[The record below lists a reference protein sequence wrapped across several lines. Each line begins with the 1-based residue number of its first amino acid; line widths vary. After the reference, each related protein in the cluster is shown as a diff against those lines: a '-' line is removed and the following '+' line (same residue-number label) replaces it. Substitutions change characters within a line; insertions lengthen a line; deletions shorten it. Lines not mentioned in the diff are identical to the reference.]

1 MGVHGLW
8 DLLAPVG
15 RRVSVETLSGK
26 RLAIDASIWMVQFMK
41 AMRDEKGEMVRNA
54 HLLGFFRRICKLL
67 FLRTKPVFVFDGGTP
82 ALKRRTVIAR
92 RRQRENAQAKIR
104 KTAEKLFLNQ
114 VKAMRLS
121 NMAENLKDQIG
132 ARNSKGKEVMK
143 EQSDTVEKNDAGSGA
158 KNQEMLDEMLA
169 ASIVAEECGGLNSTA
184 SICAS
189 PHGNASAFTYTSTSE
204 FTVEDEESA
213 DDEEMIMPIT
223 DGNVDP
229 SVLAALPP
237 SMQLDLLVQMRE
249 KLMAENRQKYQKVK
263 KAPQKFSELQIEA
276 YLKTVAFRREIDE
289 VQKAAAGRGVGGVQT
304 SRIASE
310 ANREFIFSSS
320 FSGDKQVLASSGA
333 QNFSHISDKKEPS
346 SDAVDVISASGSKRN
361 AEPGSAC
368 AEVETYVDERGRKRI
383 HTRRAMGIRMT
394 RDLQRNIEMM
404 KESENEKTTANNGI
418 IEVTEL
424 ESAVGSSGKSVSE
437 GRSIEMLNCDHHS
450 PQKSLLETAALDSLK
465 NESSIKISFN
475 DDGRPVSIDDDDSIF
490 TRLVA
495 GSPLSLHSDDN
506 SASDVEWEDVSS
518 VKRSNILS
526 DRDNP
531 ETIFFHAEDT
541 NKNESDLE
549 WEMGPNTTNRIL
561 EANTSCGDNA
571 DDNDIRAES
580 QKTIS
585 ENCEEEQQ
593 FSANLSKAV
602 SKGSAE
608 EEFALQEAIKRS
620 LGDITCEMTSSV
632 FPSSGKSRSNMLKLG
647 SDDPQLIS
655 QVGEVFTGID
665 QPQPLIIEND
675 QMSVLA
681 VMDASASCTSFKHS
695 DSAVDDVSRA
705 VSSISEGNKNLHFH
719 QSKTSAENA
728 EIGNLGDNGTGVPT
742 VTAFGSLCN
751 SRSVLVADDLANEE
765 VTVSTSELPIG
776 HGTPGSGLQTSHA
789 DTQRKVAEDD
799 MGFVS
804 LLETSHD
811 AQLTAPHEEDISN
824 ELFSASLE
832 DELLVLGKEYKDLEN
847 EQKKLERN
855 AESVNNEMFVEC
867 QELLQMFGLPYII
880 APMEAEA
887 QCAFLEL
894 ANLVDGVVTD
904 DSDVFLFGARCVF
917 KNIFDDRKYV
927 ETYLLKD
934 IESELGLNTEKL
946 IRMALLLGSDY
957 TEGVSGIGIV
967 NAIEVVNAFPDD
979 DGFHKFREWVDSP
992 DPTIL
997 GKGGLQTGLSSKKN
1011 GLKVPTTAD
1020 CSTSDANEAN
1030 EDADSRKRQQIFMNK
1045 HRNISKNWH
1054 FPASFPSEA
1063 VISAYKSPQVDNSA
1077 EPFSWGKPDI
1087 FSLRRL
1093 CSEKFAW
1100 ANQKADEL
1108 LLPVLKEYNKHET
1121 QLRLEAFYSFNEKFA
1136 NIRSKRIR
1144 QAVKGITG
1152 KRSLA
1157 DTDDLHELSKEV
1169 NKRGENSGNRSN
1181 TKKKDGVGE
1190 IKNPSK
1196 GSKSK
1201 KRDVKVAEKLQL
1213 IDKAEEK
1220 RVDGSACGKA
1230 RGGNSGKGVKR
1241 GRRMESSDSDL
1252 DDITICSL
1260 VGSSDEHEHVLQSE
1274 NDPLPH
1280 SVRRSKRAR
1289 KATNYVDKDDE
1300 SDTPTKSPTST
1311 SQKHRND
1318 ERGPKIPFEFEDVHE
1333 IDMTKDRR
1341 QQEVTRDDD
1350 VLSGDYLLK
1359 GGGFCADENVELT
1372 NKQEIS
1378 IQSKGA
1384 GAAGAA
1390 AAADD
1395 DDSECLQMGGG
1406 FCANDA
1412 EHLESQDLNP
1422 SEGHKSTHVS
1432 PSNMAKNGDDDTR
1445 APVNAF
1451 SAIPFLRRKKRKT

>member
-121 NMAENLKDQIG
+121 NLAENLKDQIG
-132 ARNSKGKEVMK
+132 ARNSKGKEVMI
-143 EQSDTVEKNDAGSGA
+143 EQSDTLEKTNARSGA
-158 KNQEMLDEMLA
+158 KNQEILDEMLA
-169 ASIVAEECGGLNSTA
+169 ASIVAEECGGFDSTA
-184 SICAS
+184 SIHAS

-213 DDEEMIMPIT
+213 DDEEMMMPIT

-249 KLMAENRQKYQKVK
+249 RLMAENRQKYQKVK

-320 FSGDKQVLASSGA
+320 FSGDKQALVSSGA
-333 QNFSHISDKKEPS
+333 QNVSQISDKKEPS
-346 SDAVDVISASGSKRN
+346 SNVVDVISASGSKHN
-361 AEPGSAC
+361 AEAGPAS

-394 RDLQRNIEMM
+394 RDLQRNIDMI
-404 KESENEKTTANNGI
+404 KESENEKTPANGI
-418 IEVTEL
+418 SEVTEI
-424 ESAVGSSGKSVSE
+424 ESAGDSSGKSVSE
-437 GRSIEMLNCDHHS
+437 GRFIDTVEMLNCDHNS
-450 PQKSLLETAALDSLK
+450 SQKLLLETEALDSLK
-465 NESSIKISFN
+465 NENSIKISFN
-475 DDGRPVSIDDDDSIF
+475 DDGRPASMDDDDSIF

-506 SASDVEWEDVSS
+506 SVSDIEWEDVSS
-518 VKRSNILS
+518 VKPSNKLS

-531 ETIFFHAEDT
+531 ETFFSHAEDT
-541 NKNESDLE
+541 SKKESDLE
-549 WEMGPNTTNRIL
+549 WEMGPNVANRIFD
-561 EANTSCGDNA
+561 ANTSRVDNA
-571 DDNDIRAES
+571 NDNDIRAES
-580 QKTIS
+580 LETITK
-585 ENCEEEQQ
+585 NCEELQQ
-593 FSANLSKAV
+593 FSADLSKAV

-620 LGDITCEMTSSV
+620 LKDITCETTTSVSLD
-632 FPSSGKSRSNMLKLG
+632 SQKSQYQSNMLKLG
-647 SDDPQLIS
+647 SNNPQLIS
-655 QVGEVFTGID
+655 QMGEVFTGID
-665 QPQPLIIEND
+665 QRQPLINEND
-675 QMSVLA
+675 QTSVLA
-681 VMDASASCTSFKHS
+681 AKDTCASCTSIKHS
-695 DSAVDDVSRA
+695 DSTVDVSRA
-705 VSSISEGNKNLHFH
+705 ISSTSEGNKNLHFH
-719 QSKTSAENA
+719 QSKTFAENA
-728 EIGNLGDNGTGVPT
+728 EIGNSGNNGTGVPI
-742 VTAFGSLCN
+742 VTTS
-751 SRSVLVADDLANEE
+751 DDLTNEE
-765 VTVSTSELPIG
+765 VTVNTSELPIR
-776 HGTPGSGLQTSHA
+776 HRASETGLQPSHA
-789 DTQRKVAEDD
+789 DTPRKIAEDD

-804 LLETSHD
+804 VLETDHD
-811 AQLTAPHEEDISN
+811 AHITVPHEEDISKQ
-824 ELFSASLE
+824 FCSASLE
-832 DELLVLGKEYKDLEN
+832 DELLMLGKEYKDLEN

-855 AESVNNEMFVEC
+855 ADSVNNEMFVEC

-904 DSDVFLFGARCVF
+904 DSDVFLFGARSVF

-967 NAIEVVNAFPDD
+967 NAIEVVNAFPED
-979 DGFHKFREWVDSP
+979 DGLHSFREWVDSP
-992 DPTIL
+992 DPNIL
-997 GKGGLQTGLSSKKN
+997 GKGGLQIGESAKKN
-1011 GLKVPTTAD
+1011 GSKVTTAAD
-1020 CSTSDANEAN
+1020 CNTSGGNE
-1030 EDADSRKRQQIFMNK
+1030 
-1045 HRNISKNWH
+1045 RNISKNWH

-1063 VISAYKSPQVDNSA
+1063 VISAYKTPQVDKSA
-1077 EPFSWGKPDI
+1077 EPFAWGKPDI
-1087 FSLRRL
+1087 FSLRRQVLFHFTIALTCCTTQHVVFVIRL

-1108 LLPVLKEYNKHET
+1108 LVPVLKEYNKHET

-1157 DTDDLHELSKEV
+1157 DTDDLHELPKHV
-1169 NKRGENSGNRSN
+1169 NTRGENSGIKSN
-1181 TKKKDGVGE
+1181 TKKKDDVGE

-1196 GSKSK
+1196 RSKSK
-1201 KRDVKVAEKLQL
+1201 KKDVKVAESMQQ
-1213 IDKAEEK
+1213 IDEAEET
-1220 RVDGSACGKA
+1220 RVDGSACSKA
-1230 RGGNSGKGVKR
+1230 RGSNSGKGVKR
-1241 GRRMESSDSDL
+1241 GRRMESSDSELEDN
-1252 DDITICSL
+1252 TICNL
-1260 VGSSDEHEHVLQSE
+1260 VGSSDEQEDVLQSE
-1274 NDPLPH
+1274 NDALSH

-1289 KATNYVDKDDE
+1289 KATNYVEKDDE
-1300 SDTPTKSPTST
+1300 SDTSTKSPTST
-1311 SQKHRND
+1311 SQNCRND
-1318 ERGPKIPFEFEDVHE
+1318 ETGPKIPFEFEDVLE

-1341 QQEVTRDDD
+1341 QQEGTRDDD
-1350 VLSGDYLLK
+1350 VLSGDYLFK
-1359 GGGFCADENVELT
+1359 GGGFCAEEDNVELT
-1372 NKQEIS
+1372 SKQESS

-1384 GAAGAA
+1384 AT
-1390 AAADD
+1390 ADD
-1395 DDSECLQMGGG
+1395 AEDSESLQMGGG
-1406 FCANDA
+1406 ICANDVA
-1412 EHLESQDLNP
+1412 HLESQELKP
-1422 SEGHKSTHVS
+1422 SEGYKSTRVS
-1432 PSNMAKNGDDDTR
+1432 PSSVAKNGGDDAGT
-1445 APVNAF
+1445 PMNAF
-1451 SAIPFLRRKKRKT
+1451 SAIPFLRRKKKKT